1 MSDLLKRVLAAN
13 EIYAAQFGIRKE
25 LTVTPRLHCAVLTC
39 MDARLDPHRFLGL
52 AEGEAHIIRNAGGRA
67 SADAIRSLIVSYK
80 LLGTQEWFVIHH
92 TDCGME
98 SINRAKM
105 SELLRNSLETAKRT
119 PDGWVD
125 IGSGPGS
132 TAGADIDWLEFSD
145 PLSSVID
152 DVRTLR
158 EHPLVPKRIP
168 IYGFIYDVHSG
179 RLEEVTEAMQ
189 VGAAG

>member
-13 EIYAAQFGIRKE
+13 EIYAAQFGAGKDP
-25 LTVTPRLHCAVLTC
+25 TTTPRLHCAVLTC
-39 MDARLDPHRFLGL
+39 MDERLDPHRFLGL
-52 AEGEAHIIRNAGGRA
+52 AQGEAHIIRNAGGRA
-67 SADAIRSLIVSYK
+67 SIDAIRSLIVSYK
-80 LLGTQEWFVIHH
+80 LLGTQEWLVIHH

-98 SINRAKM
+98 SINRVKM

-119 PDGWVD
+119 ADGWVD

-132 TAGADIDWLEFSD
+132 TAGADIDWLEFAD
-145 PLSSVID
+145 ARSSVID

-168 IYGFIYDVHSG
+168 IYGFVYDVHTG
-179 RLEEVTEAMQ
+179 RLEEVPEAMRA
-189 VGAAG
+189 GATG